1 MYRKPHICGPLRG
14 MSFYVQSGFLG
25 HMNDA
30 GQYALMPNIGDGQ
43 HLDFLPDVYLLGDKG
58 YANNYPILTRY
69 QLGAGAD
76 RDIKIIFNT
85 ELSSRR
91 VFVEHV
97 ISHFKTYRAVIKGIY
112 RHMRWFQFMPV
123 VADVCACLAQRRI
136 RLQYNHNITMITVTD
151 FALFLFNVE
160 N

>member
-1 MYRKPHICGPLRG
+1 MFQIVIDNNNNLR
-14 MSFYVQSGFLG
+14 YVQSGFLG

-30 GQYALMPNIGDGQ
+30 GQYALMPNIGDGEQ
-43 HLDFLPDVYLLGDKG
+43 LDLPPNVYLLGDKG

-69 QLGAGAD
+69 RADQLGGGAD

-97 ISHFKTYRAVIKGIY
+97 ISQFKTYRAVKGIY
-112 RHMRWFQFMPV
+112 RHTRWFMPV

-136 RLQYNHNITMITVTD
+136 RLQYNIH
-151 FALFLFNVE
+151 
-160 N
+160 